1 MAERS
6 GLVALDQEVSDPGK
20 SIGHHRPEQRIPGM
34 ANGKSHN
41 QRKQP
46 QQGACG
52 VHGAIARV
60 AVLLQIEGE
69 EIFVAGKFLFGNGL
83 SFLLGLIA
91 YRLPLI
97 QGNGVSGEFYY
108 ALRTNWFLPAAE
120 SGAPAM
126 RGNACRF
133 GRLLD
138 LDRVA
143 QGNSAPHARIHY
155 ACLREVRAAQANVA
169 HIGF

>member
-6 GLVALDQEVSDPGK
+6 RLVALDHEVSDPGK
-20 SIGHHRPEQRIPGM
+20 RIGHHRPEQRIPGM

-83 SFLLGLIA
+83 SFLPGLIA
-91 YRLPLI
+91 YRLSLI
-97 QGNGVSGEFYY
+97 RGNGVSGEFYY
-108 ALRTNWFLPAAE
+108 ALRTNWLLAGGGERRA
-120 SGAPAM
+120 
-126 RGNACRF
+126 GNARATLAVF
-133 GRLLD
+133 GRLLGP
-138 LDRVA
+138 RSRCA
-143 QGNSAPHARIHY
+143 GKQ
-155 ACLREVRAAQANVA
+155 RAARADTLRMPA
-169 HIGF
+169 

>member
-6 GLVALDQEVSDPGK
+6 RLVALDHEVSDPGK
-20 SIGHHRPEQRIPGM
+20 RIGHHRPEQRIPGM

-46 QQGACG
+46 QQGAGG

-83 SFLLGLIA
+83 SFLARGLSLIA
-91 YRLPLI
+91 YPWERRVRRILLRLEDKLVLAGGGERRAGNARQRLPF
-97 QGNGVSGEFYY
+97 S
-108 ALRTNWFLPAAE
+108 AA
-120 SGAPAM
+120 
-126 RGNACRF
+126 CWT
-133 GRLLD
+133 
-138 LDRVA
+138 
-143 QGNSAPHARIHY
+143 
-155 ACLREVRAAQANVA
+155 
-169 HIGF
+169 

>member
-6 GLVALDQEVSDPGK
+6 RLVALDHEVSDPGK
-20 SIGHHRPEQRIPGM
+20 RIGHHRPEQRIPGM

-83 SFLLGLIA
+83 SFLPGA
-91 YRLPLI
+91 YSWGRRVRRILLRLEDKLVLA
-97 QGNGVSGEFYY
+97 GGGERR
-108 ALRTNWFLPAAE
+108 A
-120 SGAPAM
+120 
-126 RGNACRF
+126 GNAQTTLAVF
-133 GRLLD
+133 GRLLGP
-138 LDRVA
+138 RSRCA
-143 QGNSAPHARIHY
+143 GKQPAAR
-155 ACLREVRAAQANVA
+155 ADTLRMPA
-169 HIGF
+169 

>member
-6 GLVALDQEVSDPGK
+6 RLVALDHEVSDPGK
-20 SIGHHRPEQRIPGM
+20 RIGHHRPEQRIPGM

-83 SFLLGLIA
+83 SFLPGLIA
-91 YRLPLI
+91 YPWERRVRRILLRLEDKLALAGGGERRAGNARQRLPF
-97 QGNGVSGEFYY
+97 S
-108 ALRTNWFLPAAE
+108 AA
-120 SGAPAM
+120 
-126 RGNACRF
+126 CWT
-133 GRLLD
+133 
-138 LDRVA
+138 
-143 QGNSAPHARIHY
+143 
-155 ACLREVRAAQANVA
+155 
-169 HIGF
+169 